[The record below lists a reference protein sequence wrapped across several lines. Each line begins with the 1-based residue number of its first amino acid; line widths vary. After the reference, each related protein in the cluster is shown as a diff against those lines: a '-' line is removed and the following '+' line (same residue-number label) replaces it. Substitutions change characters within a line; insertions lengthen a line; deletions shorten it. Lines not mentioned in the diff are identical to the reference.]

1 MLFDFPSFSLLS
13 FPLICIGYS
22 QMETGSVICTTAMC
36 QSVKRSLGASR
47 AIGVTLS
54 FLPVTSGQLKV
65 GSRWA
70 VPSANR
76 GQWLLVHSFT
86 VEELLLSIELCL
98 LSRRVWC
105 FHTVTLVIS
114 FNVWITPLSKPS
126 EYKLYM
132 F

>member
-22 QMETGSVICTTAMC
+22 QMETGSVICTTAVC

-47 AIGVTLS
+47 AVRVTLS
-54 FLPVTSGQLKV
+54 FLPVASGQLKV
-65 GSRWA
+65 GSRRA
-70 VPSANR
+70 VPPANG

-86 VEELLLSIELCL
+86 VQELLSSIELCL
-98 LSRRVWC
+98 LSSRVWC
-105 FHTVTLVIS
+105 FHTVVS
-114 FNVWITPLSKPS
+114 CNVLITPLSKPS